1 MNAFSLAGKTIFVT
15 GASSGIG
22 RQICVAASNHGAT
35 VIASGRN
42 EAELKV
48 TLEALNPEQE
58 HRSLVLDLYEL
69 GKLPEVA
76 AGLPPLDGIVHC
88 AGVVTVV
95 PFKFVAE
102 KDIRFTQTLNYE
114 APILLTQALLKKKLI
129 RRGGSIVFIAS
140 VGALIGIKGNSLY
153 AGSKG
158 ALIATARAL
167 AMEIAGQ
174 KIRANC
180 ISPGLIETPLTQKVQ
195 ESISAEALK
204 ETEKHHPL
212 GFGTTDDVAN
222 ATVFML
228 ADASRWITG
237 TNLVVDGG
245 VTAQ

>member
-22 RQICVAASNHGAT
+22 RQICVALANHGAA

-42 EAELKV
+42 KEELDKTV
-48 TLEALNPEQE
+48 ESLNPEQP
-58 HRSLVLDLYEL
+58 HSAVVCDLYQLDKFPEL
-69 GKLPEVA
+69 VKD
-76 AGLPPLDGIVHC
+76 LPPLDGIVHC
-88 AGVVTVV
+88 AGVVTVM

-102 KDIRFTQTLNYE
+102 KDLRFTQTLNYE
-114 APILLTQALLKKKLI
+114 APVLLTQALLKKKLI
-129 RRGGSIVFIAS
+129 KRGGSIVFIAS
-140 VGALIGIKGNSLY
+140 VGALIGIKGNALY

-158 ALIATARAL
+158 ALISAARTL
-167 AMEIAGQ
+167 AMETAGQ

-180 ISPGLIETPLTQKVQ
+180 ISPGLIETPMTQKVQ
-195 ESISAEALK
+195 ENISAEALK

-228 ADASRWITG
+228 SEASRWITG